1 MKAYLLFQDRDF
13 DDKQELPVNAED
25 LVADL
30 ELTAVLEA
38 MANGDKFLYGISKTA
53 LLSSL
58 IDLDTLHY
66 RQEILKDCLAHRDV
80 IRAIYQ
86 LPLEAVENK
95 HRSWLGIFTRTPSG
109 VLSSAVDLMVMY
121 VGLLKKLKKITV
133 ENREIFQSDG
143 FKRFFSMIDSEL
155 DDAYFLRVDTHLRQL
170 KFYDGILISEELGK
184 GNEGIHHQL
193 RLPSKKG
200 HWLKEVFSS
209 GKNSYSFMISER
221 DDAGVRA
228 LGDIKDRGINAV
240 ACALAESTEH
250 IESFF
255 QMLQNELAF
264 YLSCI
269 HLEEALS
276 SFGSPIVFPT
286 PESIDACAYHFTG
299 LYDISLAL
307 TMKQRVVGNDIH
319 ADHKQL
325 LMITGANQGGK
336 STFLRSLGSS
346 QLMMQAGMFVPAE
359 DFHASICRGVFT
371 HFKRKEDNTMQF
383 GKLEE
388 ELGRISSVVDQITP
402 HAMILFNESFASTN
416 EREGAEIARQI
427 VNALLEK
434 KIKVG
439 YVTHMFELSHL
450 YYELGMKEALFLRAD
465 RNDMGERSFKL
476 KEGKPLSSSF
486 GGDVYKAV
494 FNLDPN

>member
-1 MKAYLLFQDRDF
+1 MKAFLMFQDRDF
-13 DDKQELPVNAED
+13 DDKQPLPVNVED
-25 LVADL
+25 LIADL
-30 ELTAVLEA
+30 ELNTVLEA

-53 LLSSL
+53 LLNSQ

-86 LPLEAVENK
+86 LPLEGVENK
-95 HRSWLGIFTRTPSG
+95 HRSWLGIFTRTPGG

-133 ENREIFQSDG
+133 ENRDKFQSAG
-143 FKRFFSMIDSEL
+143 FRRFFSMIDSEL

-170 KFYDGILISEELGK
+170 KFNDGVLISEELGK
-184 GNEGIHHQL
+184 GNEGTHHQL
-193 RLPSKKG
+193 RLPSKKQ

-209 GKNSYSFMISER
+209 SKSSYSFMISER

-264 YLSCI
+264 YLGCI
-269 HLEEALS
+269 HLEEALTRI
-276 SFGSPIVFPT
+276 GCPIVFPT
-286 PESIDACAYHFTG
+286 PESIDARACRFTG

-307 TMKQRVVGNDIH
+307 TMKQRIVGNDLH
-319 ADHKQL
+319 ADDKQL

-359 DFHASICRGVFT
+359 DFCASVCRGIFT

-388 ELGRISSVVDQITP
+388 ELGRISGIVDQITP
-402 HAMILFNESFASTN
+402 HSILLFNESFASTN

-427 VNALLEK
+427 VTAMLEK
-434 KIKVG
+434 KIKVC
-439 YVTHMFELSHL
+439 YVTHMYELSYS
-450 YYELGMKEALFLRAD
+450 YYKLGMKNALFLRAD
-465 RNDMGERSFKL
+465 RNEMGERSFKL

-486 GGDVYKAV
+486 GGDVYDAV
-494 FNLDPN
+494 FKS